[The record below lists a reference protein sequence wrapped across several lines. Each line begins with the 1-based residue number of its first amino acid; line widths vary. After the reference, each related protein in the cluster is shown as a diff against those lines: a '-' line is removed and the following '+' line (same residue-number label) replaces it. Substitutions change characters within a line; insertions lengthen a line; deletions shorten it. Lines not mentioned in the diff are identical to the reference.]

1 MLIRQ
6 ILDISPTCKFKQKYK
21 EEKLAEFSRKKNKD
35 IFFIV
40 TQIDRGIKS
49 TKEERKKGRK
59 VLRKNGRKEL
69 RKNGRKEEKN

>member
-1 MLIRQ
+1 M
-6 ILDISPTCKFKQKYK
+6 
-21 EEKLAEFSRKKNKD
+21 AEFSRKKNKD